1 MAIHLI
7 PPNLAKPG
15 LRLYRFLD
23 RLVSRPEWRMFYL
36 QRFVLHCQV
45 RQVLARALARTLPQA
60 QQPPN
65 QDEKEPARL
74 AEVFKRDG
82 VVVIK
87 DLVTPEQAGAMG
99 AHLQDKPRF
108 GDSVHRYFDQRD
120 ILATPGIMELIN
132 HPRLLEMVTQILGC
146 TPTLSEVSLWWL
158 YHNYDPQEE
167 ASNHTGYA
175 SHPLEYH
182 RDIDNWR
189 VVRVFLYLTDVDAES
204 GPHSYLRGTQMMN
217 LPIFRR
223 VNLAP
228 NQPLHFLLQRR
239 LDITGQAGTLIIMDP
254 FGLHRAMVPETRDRL
269 MLAFSYSLHRV
280 PATPEHPV
288 LTLPPRPDLDPYINR
303 SYLRFE
309 PVVSNQRSVISS

>member
-1 MAIHLI
+1 
-7 PPNLAKPG
+7 
-15 LRLYRFLD
+15 
-23 RLVSRPEWRMFYL
+23 
-36 QRFVLHCQV
+36 
-45 RQVLARALARTLPQA
+45 ARTLPQVQQTPGGNRRVWA
-60 QQPPN
+60 Q
-65 QDEKEPARL
+65 L
-74 AEVFKRDG
+74 AQAFNRDG
-82 VVVIK
+82 VVVVK
-87 DLVTPEQAGAMG
+87 DLITPEQAEIMR

-120 ILATPGIMELIN
+120 ILETPGIMELIN
-132 HPRLLEMVTQILGC
+132 DSRLLEMVAEILGC
-146 TPTLSEVSLWWL
+146 KPTLSEVSLWWL
-158 YHNYDPQEE
+158 YHDYDPQEE
-167 ASNHTGYA
+167 ATNHTGYA
-175 SHPLEYH
+175 SYPLEYH

-228 NQPLHFLLQRR
+228 NQPLHPLLQRR

-254 FGLHRAMVPETRDRL
+254 FGLHRAIVPKTQDRL

-309 PVVSNQRSVISS
+309 AVVSNQ